1 MHTFVHSTLLAGSL
15 VLLAPAAFA
24 QSALPPP
31 PPAAPAPSPAPAAPD
46 QPQAPAPGGTMHGM
60 TSAFLGIGYGYGF
73 STGLGVGARFEWVF
87 LPDGALKLRN
97 GMHDEIGVEAGFDY
111 FHAGYDAGTFGGE
124 KVTWSY
130 NEFTPVVG
138 IVWNFWLTDK
148 LALYPKIDLGYRIA
162 SWSESVGGSGSVA
175 SAS

>member
-1 MHTFVHSTLLAGSL
+1 
-15 VLLAPAAFA
+15 
-24 QSALPPP
+24 
-31 PPAAPAPSPAPAAPD
+31 
-46 QPQAPAPGGTMHGM
+46 MHGM

-162 SWSESVGGSGSVA
+162 SWSESVSGSGSVA
-175 SAS
+175 SASPGFSALYFQGAGGIVYRAGPVALRAEAGWEALRLGAGIDIL